1 MRNNRANTRKLISN
15 NSQFAFNLFF
25 LKENQMLQI
34 HVTFGVSR
42 LKKLSMI
49 YITVKDDVCF
59 SEIKQNYL
67 YATFTE
73 L

>member
-1 MRNNRANTRKLISN
+1 
-15 NSQFAFNLFF
+15 
-25 LKENQMLQI
+25 MLQI

-42 LKKLSMI
+42 LKKKLNMI

>member
-1 MRNNRANTRKLISN
+1 
-15 NSQFAFNLFF
+15 
-25 LKENQMLQI
+25 MLQI

-59 SEIKQNYL
+59 CEIKQNYL